1 MSRAGLALL
10 SLLAIMAG
18 GAVAADAVPSAALR
32 DGNGEREPAHPSR
45 QPPLPGADRDAHG
58 CIGSAGYAWC
68 ARKKA
73 CVRPWELLRREGRE
87 VSEAEFRAKCSGTRQ

>member
-1 MSRAGLALL
+1 MSRTGLALL
-10 SLLAIMAG
+10 FLLAVMASAG
-18 GAVAADAVPSAALR
+18 AADAVPPAALR
-32 DGNGEREPAHPSR
+32 DGSGEREPARPSR
-45 QPPLPGADRDAHG
+45 QPLPGADRDAHG

-87 VSEAEFRAKCSGTRQ
+87 VSEAEFRARCSGTRQ